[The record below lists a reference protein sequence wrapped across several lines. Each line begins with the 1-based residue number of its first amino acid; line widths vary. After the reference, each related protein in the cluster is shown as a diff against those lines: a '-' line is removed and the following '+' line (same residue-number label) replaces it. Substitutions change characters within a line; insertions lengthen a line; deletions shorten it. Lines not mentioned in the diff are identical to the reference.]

1 MASILLP
8 VAVKIISSTS
18 ASRGKPSISM
28 RLARLR
34 FIKNAV
40 NSSELPWGSVLCKR
54 MVLPYFVQKSA
65 IFELSIKNIALR
77 DKIFRAKIEK
87 KAQLQA
93 IIMQW
98 HSLC

>member
-1 MASILLP
+1 
-8 VAVKIISSTS
+8 
-18 ASRGKPSISM
+18 
-28 RLARLR
+28 
-34 FIKNAV
+34 
-40 NSSELPWGSVLCKR
+40 
-54 MVLPYFVQKSA
+54 MVLPCFVQKSA